1 MKNTY
6 TAEAQTQRT
15 IPTMATSL
23 GRTVTGG
30 KPLGRKF
37 KANLESRTRKI
48 NKNAVQT
55 LKLNLSTKT
64 KVCKG
69 ISDLFALLYFL
80 KVGCA
85 LVSIM
90 EFSSRG
96 YKIRKIFA

>member
-1 MKNTY
+1 
-6 TAEAQTQRT
+6 
-15 IPTMATSL
+15 MATSL

-64 KVCKG
+64 KVYVK
-69 ISDLFALLYFL
+69 
-80 KVGCA
+80 K
-85 LVSIM
+85 
-90 EFSSRG
+90 SR
-96 YKIRKIFA
+96 IV

>member
-1 MKNTY
+1 
-6 TAEAQTQRT
+6 
-15 IPTMATSL
+15 MATSL

-69 ISDLFALLYFL
+69 ISDCVICLLFFIFEKY
-80 KVGCA
+80 VGCA
-85 LVSIM
+85 SISIQGRLKT
-90 EFSSRG
+90 FQLG
-96 YKIRKIFA
+96 